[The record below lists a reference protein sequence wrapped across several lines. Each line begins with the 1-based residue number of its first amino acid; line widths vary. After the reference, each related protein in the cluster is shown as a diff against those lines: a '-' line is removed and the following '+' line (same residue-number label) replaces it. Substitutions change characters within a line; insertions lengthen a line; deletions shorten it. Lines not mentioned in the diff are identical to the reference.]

1 MTNQEE
7 RSKNFLQV
15 FLGAGTCLL
24 AFSAIPDTMDGGGR
38 VEQGCLEE
46 GRGGGGSC
54 GGGGVRKGT
63 SGGGGVGR
71 RGILVTVLC
80 FGQAFAIATS
90 LIFLSHQAGV
100 AG

>member
-1 MTNQEE
+1 MYTTNQGELL
-7 RSKNFLQV
+7 KAFLQV

-46 GRGGGGSC
+46 A
-54 GGGGVRKGT
+54 GVRRGR
-63 SGGGGVGR
+63 SGGGVGR
-71 RGILVTVLC
+71 RGILVTMLC
-80 FGQAFAIATS
+80 LGQTLAIATS
-90 LIFLSHQAGV
+90 LIFISHQAGV

>member
-1 MTNQEE
+1 MYTTNQG
-7 RSKNFLQV
+7 KLFKTFLQV

-24 AFSAIPDTMDGGGR
+24 AFSAIPDTIDGGGR

-46 GRGGGGSC
+46 A
-54 GGGGVRKGT
+54 GVRKGT
-63 SGGGGVGR
+63 SGGGLGR

-80 FGQAFAIATS
+80 LGQTFAIATS
-90 LIFLSHQAGV
+90 LIFISHQAGV

>member
-24 AFSAIPDTMDGGGR
+24 AFTAIPDTMDGGGR

-46 GRGGGGSC
+46 G
-54 GGGGVRKGT
+54 GVRRGT
-63 SGGGGVGR
+63 SGGVGR

-80 FGQAFAIATS
+80 LGQAFAIATS
-90 LIFLSHQAGV
+90 LIFISHQAGV